1 MRDTGDEWL
10 AMREWGGIVEL
21 AGILIFEIIIAA
33 VLLVVAIIASIRLI
47 RFVLYMIVAIISG
60 IAGTLARGVH
70 RRAERRRSRR
80 AERVL
85 GKQRLS
91 GVTRIDPH
99 FDPDFRRRSP
109 E

>member
-1 MRDTGDEWL
+1 MNGWQC
-10 AMREWGGIVEL
+10 ANGGGIVEL

-33 VLLVVAIIASIRLI
+33 VLLVVAIIAFIRLI
-47 RFVLYMIVAIISG
+47 RFVLYMIVAIIG
-60 IAGTLARGVH
+60 GVAGVLARGVH
-70 RRAERRRSRR
+70 RRTERRRSRR

-85 GKQRLS
+85 GQQRLS

-99 FDPDFRRRSP
+99 FDPNFRRRSP